1 MQLKLRI
8 SQGLQMSCGLDISVD
23 LWYNIFKQNSA
34 EEI

>member
-23 LWYNIFKQNSA
+23 LWYNRFTQIHA

>member
-23 LWYNIFKQNSA
+23 LGGRRIMQIHA